1 MHASDTTHASVRDGR
16 KDLLLTIGFCVLA
29 AAALIAAG
37 LILASKR
44 WMWMDELLTWQLVTA
59 PSWGAMLHAAG
70 DQVDT
75 MPPLYFILARAWI
88 TLTGTSEFS
97 LRLLSILLVTATY
110 LITFLLLKR
119 TANLLYA
126 LTVTTAVFFLSD
138 LLFTQLTELRY
149 YPLLL
154 LLSAVATALYFRL
167 SNGRTSP
174 RWLFVLNAI
183 VHGALVTTHLF
194 GFLTSTALMISFLVT
209 AGPQRRAAARQG
221 ILSSL
226 AGWLFFLPWI
236 PAQLRQMEVAQPYSW
251 IPLPDMIDL
260 IAMPFTMLPDGRP
273 RYVLIAVFILLVLLP
288 RRLRAHIEEE
298 TLTRMAVSG
307 GLLLLL
313 PILTAYI
320 LSTEVVSI
328 FIPRY
333 FIAGIVGWILLLPP
347 LAVWIRRAIPIAL
360 SPRPFLWLTA
370 LSIATAILL
379 SFPAAKSLQTSAA
392 KKPGSLSNA
401 LYPNLPVVTESP
413 HAYLP
418 RFHYAED
425 RSRIFYVLDR
435 ASAFNLRGV
444 LNGPTDYHHMLAL
457 ERNFPGH
464 NILPG
469 DSILARFDRFLLID
483 EAGRLWSERVLED
496 DRRYDI
502 REITES
508 LKLLTAK

>member
-1 MHASDTTHASVRDGR
+1 M
-16 KDLLLTIGFCVLA
+16 
-29 AAALIAAG
+29 
-37 LILASKR
+37 
-44 WMWMDELLTWQLVTA
+44 
-59 PSWGAMLHAAG
+59 GAMLHAAG

-97 LRLLSILLVTATY
+97 LRLLSILLVTAAY
-110 LITFLLLKR
+110 LTTFLLLKR
-119 TANLLYA
+119 TANLLHA

-138 LLFTQLTELRY
+138 LLFMQLTELRY

-154 LLSAVATALYFRL
+154 LLSAVATALFFRL
-167 SNGRTSP
+167 SDRRPSP
-174 RWLFVLNAI
+174 LSLYVLNAV
-183 VHGALVTTHLF
+183 VHGCLVTTHLF
-194 GFLTSTALMISFLVT
+194 GFFTSAALMISFLVT

-221 ILSSL
+221 ILSSM
-226 AGWLFFLPWI
+226 AGWLLFLPWI
-236 PAQLRQMEVAQPYSW
+236 PAQLQQMQVGKPYSW
-251 IPLPDMIDL
+251 MPLPDAGDL
-260 IAMPFTMLPDGRP
+260 FTMPFSVFPAGRM
-273 RYVLIAVFILLVLLP
+273 RYVFLAAFALLVLLP
-288 RRLRAHIEEE
+288 RRPRAHIEEE
-298 TLTRMAVSG
+298 TLTRMAASG

-370 LSIATAILL
+370 LSIATAIVL
-379 SFPAAKSLQTSAA
+379 SFPAAKSLQISAA
-392 KKPGSLSNA
+392 GKPGSLSNA

-457 ERNFPGH
+457 KRNFPGH

-483 EAGRLWSERVLED
+483 EAGRLWSE
-496 DRRYDI
+496 
-502 REITES
+502 T
-508 LKLLTAK
+508 LLASNSQYRMYTIQGNMRLVKRAE